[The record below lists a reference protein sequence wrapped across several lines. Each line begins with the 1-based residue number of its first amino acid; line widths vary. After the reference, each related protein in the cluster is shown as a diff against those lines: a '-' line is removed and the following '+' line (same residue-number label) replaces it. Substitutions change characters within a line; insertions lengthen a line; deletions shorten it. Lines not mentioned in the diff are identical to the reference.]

1 MVEEMTLAEL
11 QDAGNVAAEV
21 AGGVSAATP
30 VPAGASAQNV
40 DSPEALARE
49 LTDIILLL
57 NARGSRAP
65 VPSWLVGRL
74 VTYRDH
80 LVRGGPTETEPAS

>member
-1 MVEEMTLAEL
+1 MVDKMRVREIQVE
-11 QDAGNVAAEV
+11 
-21 AGGVSAATP
+21 SATP
-30 VPAGASAQNV
+30 LAVGDLMSSARAMTAALSASRSTNELAQ
-40 DSPEALARE
+40 E

-74 VTYRDH
+74 VTYRDY
-80 LVRGGPTETEPAS
+80 LATSGSDDVA

>member
-1 MVEEMTLAEL
+1 MV
-11 QDAGNVAAEV
+11 DKIRAGEIQVE
-21 AGGVSAATP
+21 SATP
-30 VPAGASAQNV
+30 LTTGDLLTSTRAMNPRVSTSRSTNELAQ
-40 DSPEALARE
+40 E

-74 VTYRDH
+74 VTYRDY
-80 LVRGGPTETEPAS
+80 LATSNGDDVA

>member
-1 MVEEMTLAEL
+1 MVDKVT
-11 QDAGNVAAEV
+11 AAEFQV
-21 AGGVSAATP
+21 ESMPSLAARDLVGSTSGAGSRT
-30 VPAGASAQNV
+30 SSSRSTNELAQ
-40 DSPEALARE
+40 E

-74 VTYRDH
+74 VTYRDY
-80 LVRGGPTETEPAS
+80 LATSTGDDIA

>member
-1 MVEEMTLAEL
+1 MV
-11 QDAGNVAAEV
+11 DKIRAGEIQVE
-21 AGGVSAATP
+21 SATP
-30 VPAGASAQNV
+30 LAAGDMLNSTRANNQRMSGSRSTNELAQ
-40 DSPEALARE
+40 E

-74 VTYRDH
+74 VTYRDY
-80 LVRGGPTETEPAS
+80 LATTTPDDVA

>member
-1 MVEEMTLAEL
+1 MV
-11 QDAGNVAAEV
+11 DKIRAGEIQVE
-21 AGGVSAATP
+21 SATP
-30 VPAGASAQNV
+30 LAAGDMLNSTRANNQRMSGSRSTNELAQ
-40 DSPEALARE
+40 E

-74 VTYRDH
+74 GTYRDY
-80 LVRGGPTETEPAS
+80 LATTTPDDVA